1 MNKFPISQKY
11 GENWPIMVSFDP
23 FGLFIFL
30 QNHAVLDYKYSIY
43 SLPKGIIDPSKRTCM
58 ILILRDLLILSLQQ
72 IFIPHVPLG
81 NWPYTIGHFDLKH
94 THVIQDI
101 LILILQ
107 GMLILILVYSFI
119 SSLLTKKIL
128 VREAF
133 NTLNCWKGWLNR
145 TVLQGLLSEQI
156 QKIYAL
162 PAQS

>member
-43 SLPKGIIDPSKRTCM
+43 SLPKGIIDPTKRTCM
-58 ILILRDLLILSLQQ
+58 ILILRDLLILSLQH
-72 IFIPHVPLG
+72 IFIPHFPLG
-81 NWPYTIGHFDLKH
+81 NWSLYYRHIDLKH

-119 SSLLTKKIL
+119 ASLVTKKIL

-133 NTLNCWKGWLNR
+133 NTLK
-145 TVLQGLLSEQI
+145 LLEGMT
-156 QKIYAL
+156 K
-162 PAQS
+162 